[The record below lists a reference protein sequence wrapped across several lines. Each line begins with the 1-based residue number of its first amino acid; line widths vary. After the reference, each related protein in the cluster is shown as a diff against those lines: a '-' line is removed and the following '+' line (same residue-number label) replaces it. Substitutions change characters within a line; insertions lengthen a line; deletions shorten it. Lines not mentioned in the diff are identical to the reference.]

1 MSHADPDLDDDLLPE
16 YDFSD
21 AVQGKHHLAYREGTN
36 VVFLD
41 PDIAKVFTSSEA
53 VNEALRLLL
62 TLAREQAQLKSA

>member
-1 MSHADPDLDDDLLPE
+1 MNLADPDLDDDLQPE

-41 PDIAKVFTSSEA
+41 SDVAKVFTSSEA
-53 VNEALRLLL
+53 VNQALRLLL
-62 TLAREQAQLKSA
+62 NLAKEQAQLKSA